1 MSKKEISRRTFL
13 KGTAAAGAT
22 MAAASLLPRI
32 TMAEGEAND
41 EFKWETG
48 VTEIDGWRL
57 WDPEDPKKLL
67 NLEGRGANGANA
79 VVSAGTP
86 WAAKAGLEILKK
98 GGNAV
103 DAAAAVAFAIS
114 VTEPQ
119 ASGIGGGGF
128 MTMRAADGTINFIN
142 FRECMPELC
151 KENFWPIVQDPETGR
166 YSVVGG
172 ASSKGG
178 RAIGVPGTVAGIA
191 YALEK
196 FGTMKMEEVIQ
207 PAIDLCEN
215 GFYIGPTTG
224 SSVEGAYTNM
234 VAYPEFASVY
244 ALPADVADKVCDLLD
259 RSVPVYSTGDLF
271 KNTQQAK
278 ALKLIA
284 ESGRDGF
291 YKGELQNVMI
301 KTANKYGGVFQ
312 PKDFEEYEAD
322 LREPVKGTFMG
333 KTVISSPLPSSGGT
347 CIIQLLNVLE
357 AFGVDK
363 LKEFGHNSVEYIH
376 VLSEAMKLVYS
387 DRSKYLAANTED
399 ALVQALMS
407 KDYAKYL
414 ASLIKMDSCLT
425 PEAHDPFQYEHQDT
439 THFSVADKEGNIVS
453 CTFTINGYFGSYV
466 VPEGYGFLLNNEMAD
481 YSSDPNSPNYVGKAK
496 YPLSSM
502 SPTIVL
508 NEDDSPFLAIG
519 SPGGAT
525 IIVAVLQIILNT
537 VLFGMDM
544 QEAINQPRIADNA
557 SANLRYETRI
567 PKETIDALVALG
579 HKVTPWTERDGEWD
593 RSSGSCQGVLY
604 AADGTLHGG
613 ADPRRDNKALAY

>member
-1 MSKKEISRRTFL
+1 MSKKEISRRSFL

-32 TMAEGEAND
+32 SMAEGEGT

-48 VTEIDGWRL
+48 VTSIGDWQL
-57 WDPEDPKKLL
+57 WDPATGEL
-67 NLEGRGANGANA
+67 NLEGRGANGENA

-86 WAAKAGLEILKK
+86 WAAQAGLDVLKK

-142 FRECMPELC
+142 FRECAPELC
-151 KENFWPIVQDPETGR
+151 DQSFWPVVQDPETGR

-172 ASSKGG
+172 ANGKGG
-178 RAIGVPGTVAGIA
+178 RAIGVPGTVAGMA
-191 YALEK
+191 YAVEK
-196 FGTMKMEEVIQ
+196 FGKLTLADAVQ

-224 SSVEGAYTNM
+224 VSLDSAYTNM
-234 VAYPEFASVY
+234 VAYPEFASIY
-244 ALPADVADKVCDLLD
+244 SLPEEAADELG
-259 RSVPVYSTGDLF
+259 RFTYFTGDLF

-278 ALKLIA
+278 ALKLIQ
-284 ESGRDGF
+284 EQGRDGF
-291 YKGELQNVMI
+291 YKGELQDAMI
-301 KTANKYGGVFQ
+301 KASNKYGGVFQ

-322 LREPVKGTFMG
+322 LREPVRGTFMG

-357 AFGVDK
+357 NFD
-363 LKEFGHNSVEYIH
+363 LKAMGHNSVEYIH
-376 VLSEAMKLVYS
+376 VLSEAMKLVYA

-399 ALVQALMS
+399 ALVQALMT
-407 KDYAKYL
+407 KEYGKYL

-425 PEAHDPFQYEHQDT
+425 PEAHDPFNYEHQDT
-439 THFSVADKEGNIVS
+439 TSFAVADKEGNIV
-453 CTFTINGYFGSYV
+453 CVTFTINGYFGSYV
-466 VPEGYGFLLNNEMAD
+466 APDGYGFLLNNEMAD
-481 YSSDPNSPNYVGKAK
+481 YDSNPNSPNAIGKAK

-508 NEDDSPFLAIG
+508 NEDGSPFLAVG

-525 IIVAVLQIILNT
+525 IIVAVLQIILDT
-537 VLFGMDM
+537 IVFGMDM
-544 QEAINQPRIADNA
+544 QEAVNQPRIADNA

-567 PKETIDALVALG
+567 PQETIDALVALG
-579 HKVTPWTERDGEWD
+579 HKVTPYSGDWD
-593 RSSGSCQGVLY
+593 RSSGSTQGVLY
-604 AADGTLHGG
+604 TADGLHGG
-613 ADPRRDNKALAY
+613 ADPRRDNKAVAF

>member
-1 MSKKEISRRTFL
+1 MSKKEISRRSFL
-13 KGTAAAGAT
+13 KGTAAAGASL
-22 MAAASLLPRI
+22 AAASLLPRI
-32 TMAEGEAND
+32 SMAEGEGA

-48 VTEIDGWRL
+48 VTSIDDWQL
-57 WDPEDPKKLL
+57 WDPATGEL
-67 NLEGRGANGANA
+67 NLEGRGANGENA

-86 WAAKAGLEILKK
+86 WAAQAGLEVLKK

-142 FRECMPELC
+142 FRECAPELC
-151 KENFWPIVQDPETGR
+151 DQSFWPVVQDPETKR
-166 YSVVGG
+166 YTVVGG
-172 ASSKGG
+172 ANSKGG
-178 RAIGVPGTVAGIA
+178 RAIGVPGTVAGMA
-191 YALEK
+191 YAVEK
-196 FGTMKMEEVIQ
+196 FGKLTLADAVQ

-224 SSVEGAYTNM
+224 VSLDSAYTNM
-234 VAYPEFASVY
+234 VAYPEFASIY
-244 ALPADVADKVCDLLD
+244 TLPEEAQDELG
-259 RSVPVYSTGDLF
+259 RFTYFTGDLF

-278 ALKLIA
+278 ALKLIQ
-284 ESGRDGF
+284 EQGRDGF
-291 YKGELQNVMI
+291 YKGELQDAMI
-301 KTANKYGGVFQ
+301 KVSNKYGGVFQ

-322 LREPVKGTFMG
+322 LREPVRGTFMG

-357 AFGVDK
+357 NFD
-363 LKEFGHNSVEYIH
+363 LKAMGHNSVEYIH
-376 VLSEAMKLVYS
+376 VLSEAMKLVYA

-399 ALVQALMS
+399 ALVQALMT
-407 KDYAKYL
+407 KEYGKYL

-425 PEAHDPFQYEHQDT
+425 PEAHDPFNYEHQDT
-439 THFSVADKEGNIVS
+439 TSFAVADKEGNIV
-453 CTFTINGYFGSYV
+453 CVTFTINGYFGSYV
-466 VPEGYGFLLNNEMAD
+466 APDGYGFLLNNEMAD
-481 YSSDPNSPNYVGKAK
+481 YDSNPESPNAIGKAK

-508 NEDDSPFLAIG
+508 NEDGSPFLAVG

-525 IIVAVLQIILNT
+525 IIVAVLQIILDT
-537 VLFGMDM
+537 VVFGMDM
-544 QEAINQPRIADNA
+544 QEAVNQPRIADNA

-567 PKETIDALVALG
+567 PQETIDALVALG
-579 HKVTPWTERDGEWD
+579 HKVTPYSGDWD
-593 RSSGSCQGVLY
+593 RSSGSTQGVLY
-604 AADGTLHGG
+604 TADGLHGG
-613 ADPRRDNKALAY
+613 ADPRRDNKAVAF

>member
-1 MSKKEISRRTFL
+1 MSKKEISRRSFL
-13 KGTAAAGAT
+13 KGTAAAGASL
-22 MAAASLLPRI
+22 AAASLLPRI
-32 TMAEGEAND
+32 SMAEGEGA

-48 VTEIDGWRL
+48 VTSIDDWQL
-57 WDPEDPKKLL
+57 WDPATGEL
-67 NLEGRGANGANA
+67 NLEGRGANGENA

-86 WAAKAGLEILKK
+86 WAAQAGLEVLKK

-142 FRECMPELC
+142 FRECAPELC
-151 KENFWPIVQDPETGR
+151 DQSFWPVVQDPETKR
-166 YSVVGG
+166 YTVVGG
-172 ASSKGG
+172 ANSKGG
-178 RAIGVPGTVAGIA
+178 RAIGVPGTVAGMA
-191 YALEK
+191 YAVEK
-196 FGTMKMEEVIQ
+196 FGKLTLADAVQ

-224 SSVEGAYTNM
+224 VSLDSAYTNM
-234 VAYPEFASVY
+234 VAYPEFASIY
-244 ALPADVADKVCDLLD
+244 TLPEEAQDELG
-259 RSVPVYSTGDLF
+259 RFTYFTGDLF

-278 ALKLIA
+278 ALKLIQ
-284 ESGRDGF
+284 EQGRDGF
-291 YKGELQNVMI
+291 YKGELQDAMI
-301 KTANKYGGVFQ
+301 KASNKYGGVFQ

-322 LREPVKGTFMG
+322 LREPVRGTFMG

-357 AFGVDK
+357 NFD
-363 LKEFGHNSVEYIH
+363 LKAMGHNSVEYIH
-376 VLSEAMKLVYS
+376 VLSEAMKLVYA

-399 ALVQALMS
+399 ALVQALMT
-407 KDYAKYL
+407 KEYGKYL

-425 PEAHDPFQYEHQDT
+425 PEAHDPFNYEHQDT
-439 THFSVADKEGNIVS
+439 TSFAVADKEGNIV
-453 CTFTINGYFGSYV
+453 CVTFTINGYFGSYV
-466 VPEGYGFLLNNEMAD
+466 APDGYGFLLNNEMAD
-481 YSSDPNSPNYVGKAK
+481 YDSNPNSPYAIGKAK

-508 NEDDSPFLAIG
+508 NEDGSPFLAVG

-525 IIVAVLQIILNT
+525 IIVAVLQIILDT
-537 VLFGMDM
+537 VVFGMDM
-544 QEAINQPRIADNA
+544 QEAVNQPRIADNA

-567 PKETIDALVALG
+567 PQETIDALVALG
-579 HKVTPWTERDGEWD
+579 HKVTPYSGDWD
-593 RSSGSCQGVLY
+593 RSSGSTQGVLY
-604 AADGTLHGG
+604 TADGLHGG
-613 ADPRRDNKALAY
+613 ADPRRDNKAVAF

>member
-1 MSKKEISRRTFL
+1 MSKKEISRRSFL
-13 KGTAAAGAT
+13 KGTAAAGASL
-22 MAAASLLPRI
+22 AAASMLPRI
-32 TMAEGEAND
+32 SMAEGEGT

-48 VTEIDGWRL
+48 VTSIGDWQL
-57 WDPEDPKKLL
+57 WDPATGEL
-67 NLEGRGANGANA
+67 NLEGRGANGENA

-86 WAAKAGLEILKK
+86 WAAQAGLEVLKK

-142 FRECMPELC
+142 FRECAPELC
-151 KENFWPIVQDPETGR
+151 DQSFWPVVQDPETKR
-166 YSVVGG
+166 YTVVGG
-172 ASSKGG
+172 ANSKGG
-178 RAIGVPGTVAGIA
+178 RAIGVPGTVAGMA
-191 YALEK
+191 YAVEK
-196 FGTMKMEEVIQ
+196 FGKLTLADAVQ

-224 SSVEGAYTNM
+224 VSLDSAYTNM
-234 VAYPEFASVY
+234 VAYPEFASIY
-244 ALPADVADKVCDLLD
+244 TLPEEAQDELG
-259 RSVPVYSTGDLF
+259 RFTYFTGDLF

-278 ALKLIA
+278 ALKLIQ
-284 ESGRDGF
+284 EQGRDGF
-291 YKGELQNVMI
+291 YKGELQDAMI
-301 KTANKYGGVFQ
+301 KVSNKYGGVFQ

-322 LREPVKGTFMG
+322 LREPVRGTFMG

-357 AFGVDK
+357 NFD
-363 LKEFGHNSVEYIH
+363 LKAMGHNSVEYIH
-376 VLSEAMKLVYS
+376 VLSEAMKLVYA

-399 ALVQALMS
+399 ALVQALMT
-407 KDYAKYL
+407 KEYGKYL

-425 PEAHDPFQYEHQDT
+425 PEAHDPFNYEHQDT
-439 THFSVADKEGNIVS
+439 TSFAVADKEGNIV
-453 CTFTINGYFGSYV
+453 CVTFTINGYFGSYV
-466 VPEGYGFLLNNEMAD
+466 APDGYGFLLNNEMAD
-481 YSSDPNSPNYVGKAK
+481 YDSNPESPNAIGKAK

-508 NEDDSPFLAIG
+508 NEDGSPFLAVG

-525 IIVAVLQIILNT
+525 IIVAVLQIILDT
-537 VLFGMDM
+537 VVFGMDM
-544 QEAINQPRIADNA
+544 QEAVNQPRIADNA

-567 PKETIDALVALG
+567 PQETIDALVALG
-579 HKVTPWTERDGEWD
+579 HKVTPYSGDWD
-593 RSSGSCQGVLY
+593 RSSGSTQGVLY
-604 AADGTLHGG
+604 TADGLHGG
-613 ADPRRDNKALAY
+613 ADPLRDNKAVAF

>member
-1 MSKKEISRRTFL
+1 MSKKEISRRSFL
-13 KGTAAAGAT
+13 KGTAAAGASL
-22 MAAASLLPRI
+22 AAASLLPRI
-32 TMAEGEAND
+32 SMAEGEGT

-48 VTEIDGWRL
+48 VTSIGDWQL
-57 WDPEDPKKLL
+57 WDPATGEL
-67 NLEGRGANGANA
+67 NLEGRGANGENA

-86 WAAKAGLEILKK
+86 WAAQAGLEVLKK

-142 FRECMPELC
+142 FRECAPELC
-151 KENFWPIVQDPETGR
+151 DQSFWPVVQDPETKR
-166 YSVVGG
+166 YTVVGG
-172 ASSKGG
+172 ANSKGG
-178 RAIGVPGTVAGIA
+178 RAIGVPGTVAGMA
-191 YALEK
+191 YAVEK
-196 FGTMKMEEVIQ
+196 FGKLTLADAVQ

-224 SSVEGAYTNM
+224 VSLDSAYTNM
-234 VAYPEFASVY
+234 VAYPEFASIY
-244 ALPADVADKVCDLLD
+244 TLPEEAQDELG
-259 RSVPVYSTGDLF
+259 RFTYFTGDLF

-278 ALKLIA
+278 ALKLIQ
-284 ESGRDGF
+284 EQGRDGF
-291 YKGELQNVMI
+291 YKGELQDAMI
-301 KTANKYGGVFQ
+301 KVSNKYGGVFQ

-322 LREPVKGTFMG
+322 LREPVRGTFMG

-357 AFGVDK
+357 NFD
-363 LKEFGHNSVEYIH
+363 LKAMGHNSVEYIH
-376 VLSEAMKLVYS
+376 VLSEAMKLVYA

-399 ALVQALMS
+399 ALVQALMT
-407 KDYAKYL
+407 KEYGKYL

-425 PEAHDPFQYEHQDT
+425 PEAHDPFNYEHQDT
-439 THFSVADKEGNIVS
+439 TSFAVADKEGNIV
-453 CTFTINGYFGSYV
+453 CVTFTINGYFGSYV
-466 VPEGYGFLLNNEMAD
+466 APDGYGFLLNNEMAD
-481 YSSDPNSPNYVGKAK
+481 YDSNPESPNAIGKAK

-508 NEDDSPFLAIG
+508 NEDGSPFLAVG

-525 IIVAVLQIILNT
+525 IIVAVLQIILDT
-537 VLFGMDM
+537 VVFGMDM
-544 QEAINQPRIADNA
+544 QEAVNQPRIADNA

-567 PKETIDALVALG
+567 PQETIDALVALG
-579 HKVTPWTERDGEWD
+579 HKVTPYSGDWD
-593 RSSGSCQGVLY
+593 RSSGSTQGVLY
-604 AADGTLHGG
+604 TADGLHGG
-613 ADPRRDNKALAY
+613 ADPRRDNKAVAF

>member
-1 MSKKEISRRTFL
+1 M
-13 KGTAAAGAT
+13 
-22 MAAASLLPRI
+22 
-32 TMAEGEAND
+32 
-41 EFKWETG
+41 
-48 VTEIDGWRL
+48 
-57 WDPEDPKKLL
+57 
-67 NLEGRGANGANA
+67 
-79 VVSAGTP
+79 
-86 WAAKAGLEILKK
+86 
-98 GGNAV
+98 

-142 FRECMPELC
+142 FRECAPELC
-151 KENFWPIVQDPETGR
+151 DQSFWPVIQDPETGR

-172 ASSKGG
+172 ANSKGG
-178 RAIGVPGTVAGIA
+178 RAIGVPGTVAGMA
-191 YALEK
+191 YAVEK
-196 FGTMKMEEVIQ
+196 FGSLPLADAVQ

-224 SSVEGAYTNM
+224 VSLDSAYTNI
-234 VAYPEFASVY
+234 VAYPEFASIY
-244 ALPADVADKVCDLLD
+244 TLPEEAADELG
-259 RSVPVYSTGDLF
+259 RFTYFTGDLF

-278 ALKLIA
+278 ALKLIQ
-284 ESGRDGF
+284 EQGRDGF
-291 YKGELQNVMI
+291 YKGELQDAMI
-301 KTANKYGGVFQ
+301 KASNKYGGVFQ

-322 LREPVKGTFMG
+322 LRDPVQGTFMG

-347 CIIQLLNVLE
+347 CVIQLLNVLE

-363 LKEFGHNSVEYIH
+363 LKEYGHNSVEYIH

-387 DRSKYLAANTED
+387 DRSKYLAADTED
-399 ALVQALMS
+399 ALVKALMD
-407 KDYAKYL
+407 KEYAKYL

-439 THFSVADKEGNIVS
+439 TSFAVADKDGNIVAV
-453 CTFTINGYFGSYV
+453 TFTINGYFGSYV
-466 VPEGYGFLLNNEMAD
+466 APDGYGFLLNNEMAD
-481 YSSDPNSPNYVGKAK
+481 YDSNPNSPNAIGKAK

-508 NEDDSPFLAIG
+508 NEDGSPFLAIG

-525 IIVAVLQIILNT
+525 IIVAVLQIILDT

-544 QEAINQPRIADNA
+544 QEAVEQPRIADNA

-567 PKETIDALVALG
+567 PQETIDALVALG
-579 HKVTPWTERDGEWD
+579 HKVTPYSGDWD

-604 AADGTLHGG
+604 TADGLHGG
-613 ADPRRDNKALAY
+613 ADPRRDNKAFAF

>member
-1 MSKKEISRRTFL
+1 MSKKEISRRSFL
-13 KGTAAAGAT
+13 KGTAAAGASL
-22 MAAASLLPRI
+22 AAASMLPRI
-32 TMAEGEAND
+32 SMAEGEGT

-48 VTEIDGWRL
+48 VTSIGDWQL
-57 WDPEDPKKLL
+57 WDPATGEL
-67 NLEGRGANGANA
+67 NLEGRGANGENA

-86 WAAKAGLEILKK
+86 WAAQAGLEVLKK

-142 FRECMPELC
+142 FRECAPELC
-151 KENFWPIVQDPETGR
+151 DQSFWPVVQDPETKR
-166 YSVVGG
+166 YTVVGG
-172 ASSKGG
+172 ANSKGG
-178 RAIGVPGTVAGIA
+178 RAIGVPGTVAGMA
-191 YALEK
+191 YAVEK
-196 FGTMKMEEVIQ
+196 FGKLTLADAVQ

-224 SSVEGAYTNM
+224 VSLDSAYTNI
-234 VAYPEFASVY
+234 VAYPEFASIY
-244 ALPADVADKVCDLLD
+244 TLPEEAQDELG
-259 RSVPVYSTGDLF
+259 RFTYFTGDLF

-278 ALKLIA
+278 ALKLIQ
-284 ESGRDGF
+284 EQGRDGF
-291 YKGELQNVMI
+291 YKGELQDAMI
-301 KTANKYGGVFQ
+301 KVSNKYGGVFQ

-322 LREPVKGTFMG
+322 LREPVRGTFMG

-357 AFGVDK
+357 NFD
-363 LKEFGHNSVEYIH
+363 LKAMGHNSVEYIH
-376 VLSEAMKLVYS
+376 VLSEAMKLVYA

-399 ALVQALMS
+399 ALVQALMT
-407 KDYAKYL
+407 KEYGKYL

-425 PEAHDPFQYEHQDT
+425 PEAHDPFNYEHQDT
-439 THFSVADKEGNIVS
+439 TSFAVADKEGNIV
-453 CTFTINGYFGSYV
+453 CVTFTINGYFGSYV
-466 VPEGYGFLLNNEMAD
+466 APDGYGFLLNNEMAD
-481 YSSDPNSPNYVGKAK
+481 YDSNPSSPNAIGKAK

-508 NEDDSPFLAIG
+508 NEDGSPFLAVG

-525 IIVAVLQIILNT
+525 IIVAVLQIILDT
-537 VLFGMDM
+537 VVFGMDM
-544 QEAINQPRIADNA
+544 QEAVNQPRIADNA

-567 PKETIDALVALG
+567 PQETIDALVALG
-579 HKVTPWTERDGEWD
+579 HKVTPYSGDWD
-593 RSSGSCQGVLY
+593 RSSGSTQGVLY
-604 AADGTLHGG
+604 TADGLHGG
-613 ADPRRDNKALAY
+613 ADPRRDNKAVAF

>member
-1 MSKKEISRRTFL
+1 MSKKEISRRSFL

-22 MAAASLLPRI
+22 LAAASMLPRI
-32 TMAEGEAND
+32 SMAEGEGA

-48 VTEIDGWRL
+48 VTSIGDWQL
-57 WDPEDPKKLL
+57 WDPATGEL
-67 NLEGRGANGANA
+67 NLEGRGANGENA

-86 WAAKAGLEILKK
+86 WAAQAGLEVLKK

-142 FRECMPELC
+142 FRECAPELC
-151 KENFWPIVQDPETGR
+151 DQSFWPVVQDPETKR
-166 YSVVGG
+166 YTVVGG
-172 ASSKGG
+172 ANSKGG
-178 RAIGVPGTVAGIA
+178 RAIGVPGTVAGMA
-191 YALEK
+191 YAVEK
-196 FGTMKMEEVIQ
+196 FGKLTLADAVQ

-224 SSVEGAYTNM
+224 VSLDSAYTNM
-234 VAYPEFASVY
+234 VAYPEFASIY
-244 ALPADVADKVCDLLD
+244 TLPEEAQDELG
-259 RSVPVYSTGDLF
+259 RFTYFTGDLF

-278 ALKLIA
+278 ALKLIQ
-284 ESGRDGF
+284 EQGRDGF
-291 YKGELQNVMI
+291 YKGELQDAMI
-301 KTANKYGGVFQ
+301 KVSNKYGGVFQ

-322 LREPVKGTFMG
+322 LREPVRGTFMG

-357 AFGVDK
+357 NFD
-363 LKEFGHNSVEYIH
+363 LKAMGHNSVEYIH
-376 VLSEAMKLVYS
+376 VLSEAMKLVYA

-399 ALVQALMS
+399 ALVQALMT
-407 KDYAKYL
+407 KEYGKYL

-425 PEAHDPFQYEHQDT
+425 PEAHDPFNYEHQDT
-439 THFSVADKEGNIVS
+439 TSFAVADKEGNIV
-453 CTFTINGYFGSYV
+453 CVTFTINGYFGSYV
-466 VPEGYGFLLNNEMAD
+466 APDGYGFLLNNEMAD
-481 YSSDPNSPNYVGKAK
+481 YDSNPASPNAIGKAK

-508 NEDDSPFLAIG
+508 NEDGSPFLAVG

-525 IIVAVLQIILNT
+525 IIVAVLQIILDT
-537 VLFGMDM
+537 VVFGMDM
-544 QEAINQPRIADNA
+544 QEAVNQPRIADNA
-557 SANLRYETRI
+557 SATLRYETRI
-567 PKETIDALVALG
+567 PQETIDALVALG
-579 HKVTPWTERDGEWD
+579 HNVKPYSGDWD
-593 RSSGSCQGVLY
+593 RSSGSTQGVLY
-604 AADGTLHGG
+604 TADGLHGG
-613 ADPRRDNKALAY
+613 ADPRRDNKAVAF

>member
-1 MSKKEISRRTFL
+1 MSKKEISRRSFL

-32 TMAEGEAND
+32 SMAEGEGT

-48 VTEIDGWRL
+48 VTSIGDWQL
-57 WDPEDPKKLL
+57 WDPATGEL
-67 NLEGRGANGANA
+67 NLEGRGANGENA

-86 WAAKAGLEILKK
+86 WAAQAGLDVLKK

-142 FRECMPELC
+142 FRECAPELC
-151 KENFWPIVQDPETGR
+151 DQSFWPVVQDPETGR

-172 ASSKGG
+172 ANGKGG
-178 RAIGVPGTVAGIA
+178 RAIGVPGTVAGMA
-191 YALEK
+191 YAVEK
-196 FGTMKMEEVIQ
+196 FGKLTLADAVQ

-224 SSVEGAYTNM
+224 VSLDSAYTNM
-234 VAYPEFASVY
+234 VAYPEFASIY
-244 ALPADVADKVCDLLD
+244 SLPEEAADELG
-259 RSVPVYSTGDLF
+259 RFTYFTGDLF

-278 ALKLIA
+278 ALKLIQ
-284 ESGRDGF
+284 EQGRDGF
-291 YKGELQNVMI
+291 YKGELQDAMI
-301 KTANKYGGVFQ
+301 KASNKYGGVFQ

-322 LREPVKGTFMG
+322 LREPVRGTFMG

-357 AFGVDK
+357 NFD
-363 LKEFGHNSVEYIH
+363 LKAMGHNSVEYIH
-376 VLSEAMKLVYS
+376 VLSEAMKLVYA

-399 ALVQALMS
+399 ALVQALMT
-407 KDYAKYL
+407 KEYGKYL

-425 PEAHDPFQYEHQDT
+425 PEAHDPFNYEHQDT
-439 THFSVADKEGNIVS
+439 TSFAVADKEGNIV
-453 CTFTINGYFGSYV
+453 CVTFTINGYFGSYV
-466 VPEGYGFLLNNEMAD
+466 APDGYGFLLNNEMAD
-481 YSSDPNSPNYVGKAK
+481 YDSNPNSPNAIGKAK

-508 NEDDSPFLAIG
+508 NEDGSPFLAVG

-525 IIVAVLQIILNT
+525 IIVAVLQIILDT
-537 VLFGMDM
+537 LVFGMDM
-544 QEAINQPRIADNA
+544 QAAVNQPRIADNA

-567 PKETIDALVALG
+567 PQETIDALVALG
-579 HKVTPWTERDGEWD
+579 HKVTPYSGDWD

-604 AADGTLHGG
+604 TADGLHGG
-613 ADPRRDNKALAY
+613 ADPRRDNKAFAF

>member
-1 MSKKEISRRTFL
+1 MRKKEISRRSFL
-13 KGTAAAGAT
+13 KGTAAAGASL
-22 MAAASLLPRI
+22 AAASLLPRI
-32 TMAEGEAND
+32 SMAEGEGT

-48 VTEIDGWRL
+48 VTSIDDWQL
-57 WDPEDPKKLL
+57 WDPATGEL
-67 NLEGRGANGANA
+67 NLEGRGANGENA

-86 WAAKAGLEILKK
+86 WAAQAGLEVLKK

-142 FRECMPELC
+142 FRECAPELC
-151 KENFWPIVQDPETGR
+151 DQSFWPVVQDPETKR
-166 YSVVGG
+166 YTVVGG
-172 ASSKGG
+172 ANSKGG
-178 RAIGVPGTVAGIA
+178 RAIGVPGTVAGMA
-191 YALEK
+191 YAVEK
-196 FGTMKMEEVIQ
+196 FGKLTLADAVQ

-224 SSVEGAYTNM
+224 VSLDSAYTNM
-234 VAYPEFASVY
+234 VAYPEFASIY
-244 ALPADVADKVCDLLD
+244 TLPEEAQDELG
-259 RSVPVYSTGDLF
+259 RFTYFTGDLF

-278 ALKLIA
+278 ALKLIQ
-284 ESGRDGF
+284 EQGRDGF
-291 YKGELQNVMI
+291 YKGELQDAMI
-301 KTANKYGGVFQ
+301 KVSNKYGGVFQ

-322 LREPVKGTFMG
+322 LREPVRGTFMG

-357 AFGVDK
+357 NFD
-363 LKEFGHNSVEYIH
+363 LKAMGHNSVEYIH
-376 VLSEAMKLVYS
+376 VLSEAMKLVYA

-399 ALVQALMS
+399 ALVQALMT
-407 KDYAKYL
+407 KEYGKYL

-425 PEAHDPFQYEHQDT
+425 PEAHDPFNYEHQDT
-439 THFSVADKEGNIVS
+439 TSFAVADKEGNIV
-453 CTFTINGYFGSYV
+453 CVTFTINGYFGSYV
-466 VPEGYGFLLNNEMAD
+466 APDGYGFLLNNEMAD
-481 YSSDPNSPNYVGKAK
+481 YDSNPESPNAIGKAK

-508 NEDDSPFLAIG
+508 NEDGSPFLAVG

-525 IIVAVLQIILNT
+525 IIVAVLQIILDT
-537 VLFGMDM
+537 VVFGMDM
-544 QEAINQPRIADNA
+544 QEAVNQPRIADNA

-567 PKETIDALVALG
+567 PQETIDALVALG
-579 HKVTPWTERDGEWD
+579 HKVTPYSGDWD
-593 RSSGSCQGVLY
+593 RSSGSTQGVLY
-604 AADGTLHGG
+604 TADGLHGG
-613 ADPRRDNKALAY
+613 ADPRRDNKAVAF

>member
-1 MSKKEISRRTFL
+1 MSKKEISRRSFL
-13 KGTAAAGAT
+13 KGTAAAGASL
-22 MAAASLLPRI
+22 AAASMLPRI
-32 TMAEGEAND
+32 SMAEGEGT

-48 VTEIDGWRL
+48 VTSIGDWQL
-57 WDPEDPKKLL
+57 WDPATGEL
-67 NLEGRGANGANA
+67 NLEGRGANGENA

-86 WAAKAGLEILKK
+86 WAAQAGLEVLKK

-142 FRECMPELC
+142 FRECAPELC
-151 KENFWPIVQDPETGR
+151 DQSFWPVVQDPETKR
-166 YSVVGG
+166 YTVVGG
-172 ASSKGG
+172 ANSKGG
-178 RAIGVPGTVAGIA
+178 RAIGVPGTVAGMA
-191 YALEK
+191 YAVEK
-196 FGTMKMEEVIQ
+196 FGKLTLADAVQ

-224 SSVEGAYTNM
+224 VSLDSAYTNI
-234 VAYPEFASVY
+234 VAYPEFASIY
-244 ALPADVADKVCDLLD
+244 TLPEEAQDELG
-259 RSVPVYSTGDLF
+259 RFTYFTGDLF

-278 ALKLIA
+278 ALKLIQ
-284 ESGRDGF
+284 EQGRDGF
-291 YKGELQNVMI
+291 YKGELQDAMI
-301 KTANKYGGVFQ
+301 KVSNKYGGVFQ

-322 LREPVKGTFMG
+322 LREPVRGTFMG

-357 AFGVDK
+357 NFD
-363 LKEFGHNSVEYIH
+363 LKAMGHNSVEYIH
-376 VLSEAMKLVYS
+376 VLSEAMKLVYA

-399 ALVQALMS
+399 ALVQALMT
-407 KDYAKYL
+407 KEYGKYL

-425 PEAHDPFQYEHQDT
+425 PEAHDPFNYEHQDT
-439 THFSVADKEGNIVS
+439 TSFAVADKEGNIV
-453 CTFTINGYFGSYV
+453 CVTFTINGYFGSYV
-466 VPEGYGFLLNNEMAD
+466 APDGYGFLLNNEMAD
-481 YSSDPNSPNYVGKAK
+481 YDSNPESPNAIGKAK

-508 NEDDSPFLAIG
+508 NEDGSPFLAVG

-525 IIVAVLQIILNT
+525 IIVAVLQIILDT
-537 VLFGMDM
+537 VVFGMDM
-544 QEAINQPRIADNA
+544 QEAVNQPRIADNA

-567 PKETIDALVALG
+567 PQETIDALVALG
-579 HKVTPWTERDGEWD
+579 HKVTPYSGDWD
-593 RSSGSCQGVLY
+593 RSSGSTQGVLY
-604 AADGTLHGG
+604 TADGLHGG
-613 ADPRRDNKALAY
+613 ADPRRDNKAVAF

>member
-1 MSKKEISRRTFL
+1 MSKKEISRRSFL
-13 KGTAAAGAT
+13 KGTAAAGASL
-22 MAAASLLPRI
+22 AAASLLPRI
-32 TMAEGEAND
+32 SMAEGEGT

-48 VTEIDGWRL
+48 VTSIGDWQL
-57 WDPEDPKKLL
+57 WDPATGEL
-67 NLEGRGANGANA
+67 NLEGRGANGENA

-86 WAAKAGLEILKK
+86 WAAQAGLEVLKK

-142 FRECMPELC
+142 FRECAPELC
-151 KENFWPIVQDPETGR
+151 DQSFWPVVQDPETKR
-166 YSVVGG
+166 YTVVGG
-172 ASSKGG
+172 ANSKGG
-178 RAIGVPGTVAGIA
+178 RAIGVPGTVAGMA
-191 YALEK
+191 YAVEK
-196 FGTMKMEEVIQ
+196 FGKLTLADAVQ

-224 SSVEGAYTNM
+224 VSLDSAYTNI
-234 VAYPEFASVY
+234 VAYPEFASIY
-244 ALPADVADKVCDLLD
+244 TLPEEAQDELG
-259 RSVPVYSTGDLF
+259 RFTYFTGDLF

-278 ALKLIA
+278 ALKLIQ
-284 ESGRDGF
+284 EQGRDGF
-291 YKGELQNVMI
+291 YKGELQDAMI
-301 KTANKYGGVFQ
+301 KVSNKYGGVFQ

-322 LREPVKGTFMG
+322 LREPVRGTFMG

-357 AFGVDK
+357 NFD
-363 LKEFGHNSVEYIH
+363 LKAMGHNSVEYIH
-376 VLSEAMKLVYS
+376 VLSEAMKLVYA

-399 ALVQALMS
+399 ALVQALMT
-407 KDYAKYL
+407 KEYGKYL

-425 PEAHDPFQYEHQDT
+425 PEAHDPFNYEHQDT
-439 THFSVADKEGNIVS
+439 TSFAVADKEGNIV
-453 CTFTINGYFGSYV
+453 CVTFTINGYFGSYV
-466 VPEGYGFLLNNEMAD
+466 APDGYGFLLNNEMAD
-481 YSSDPNSPNYVGKAK
+481 YDSNPNSPNAIGKAK

-508 NEDDSPFLAIG
+508 NEDGSPFLAVG

-525 IIVAVLQIILNT
+525 IIVAVLQIILDT
-537 VLFGMDM
+537 VVFGMDM
-544 QEAINQPRIADNA
+544 QEAVNQPRIADNA

-567 PKETIDALVALG
+567 PQETIDALVALG
-579 HKVTPWTERDGEWD
+579 HKVTPYSGDWD
-593 RSSGSCQGVLY
+593 RSSGSTQGVLY
-604 AADGTLHGG
+604 TADGLHGG
-613 ADPRRDNKALAY
+613 ADPRRDNKAVAF

>member
-1 MSKKEISRRTFL
+1 MSKKEISRRSFL
-13 KGTAAAGAT
+13 KGTAAAGASV
-22 MAAASLLPRI
+22 AAASLLPRI
-32 TMAEGEAND
+32 TMAEGEDA

-48 VTEIDGWRL
+48 VTSIDDWQL
-57 WDPEDPKKLL
+57 WDPATGEL
-67 NLEGRGANGANA
+67 NLEGRGANGENA

-86 WAAKAGLEILKK
+86 WAAQAGLEVLKK

-142 FRECMPELC
+142 FRECAPELC
-151 KENFWPIVQDPETGR
+151 DQSFWPVVQDPETGR

-172 ASSKGG
+172 ANSKGG
-178 RAIGVPGTVAGIA
+178 RAIGVPGTVAGMA
-191 YALEK
+191 YAVEK
-196 FGTMKMEEVIQ
+196 FGKLTLADAVQ

-224 SSVEGAYTNM
+224 VSLDSAYTNM
-234 VAYPEFASVY
+234 VAYPEFASIY
-244 ALPADVADKVCDLLD
+244 TLPEEAQDELG
-259 RSVPVYSTGDLF
+259 RFTYFTGDLF

-278 ALKLIA
+278 ALKLIQ
-284 ESGRDGF
+284 EQGRDGF
-291 YKGELQNVMI
+291 YKGELQDAMI
-301 KTANKYGGVFQ
+301 KASNKYGGVFQ
-312 PKDFEEYEAD
+312 PKDFENYEAD

-347 CIIQLLNVLE
+347 CIIQLLNILE
-357 AFGVDK
+357 NFD
-363 LKEFGHNSVEYIH
+363 LKAMGHNSVEYIH

-387 DRSKYLAANTED
+387 DRSKYLAADTED
-399 ALVQALMS
+399 ALVQALMT
-407 KDYAKYL
+407 KEYGKFL

-425 PEAHDPFQYEHQDT
+425 PEAHDPFNYEHQDT
-439 THFSVADKEGNIVS
+439 TSFAVADKEGNIV
-453 CTFTINGYFGSYV
+453 CVTFTINGYFGSYV
-466 VPEGYGFLLNNEMAD
+466 APDGYGFLLNNEMAD
-481 YSSDPNSPNYVGKAK
+481 YDSNPASPNAVGKAK

-508 NEDDSPFLAIG
+508 NEDGSPFLAVG

-525 IIVAVLQIILNT
+525 IIAAVLQIILDT
-537 VLFGMDM
+537 VVFGMDM
-544 QEAINQPRIADNA
+544 QEAVNQPRIADNA

-567 PKETIDALVALG
+567 PQETIDALVALG
-579 HKVTPWTERDGEWD
+579 HKVTPYSGDWD

-604 AADGTLHGG
+604 TADGLHGG
-613 ADPRRDNKALAY
+613 ADPRRDNKAVAF

>member
-1 MSKKEISRRTFL
+1 MSKKEISRRSFL
-13 KGTAAAGAT
+13 KGTAAAGASL
-22 MAAASLLPRI
+22 AAASLLPRI
-32 TMAEGEAND
+32 SMAEGEGT

-48 VTEIDGWRL
+48 VTSIGDWQL
-57 WDPEDPKKLL
+57 WDPATGEL
-67 NLEGRGANGANA
+67 NLEGRGANGENA

-86 WAAKAGLEILKK
+86 WAAQAGLEVLKK

-142 FRECMPELC
+142 FRECAPELC
-151 KENFWPIVQDPETGR
+151 DQSFWPVVQDPETKR
-166 YSVVGG
+166 YTVVGG
-172 ASSKGG
+172 ANSKGG
-178 RAIGVPGTVAGIA
+178 RAIGVPGTVAGMA
-191 YALEK
+191 YAVEK
-196 FGTMKMEEVIQ
+196 FGKLTLADAVQ

-224 SSVEGAYTNM
+224 VSLDSAYTNI
-234 VAYPEFASVY
+234 VAYPEFASIY
-244 ALPADVADKVCDLLD
+244 TLPEEAQDELG
-259 RSVPVYSTGDLF
+259 RFTYFTGDLF

-278 ALKLIA
+278 ALKLIQ
-284 ESGRDGF
+284 EQGRDGF
-291 YKGELQNVMI
+291 YKGELQDAMI
-301 KTANKYGGVFQ
+301 KVSNKYGGVFQ

-322 LREPVKGTFMG
+322 LREPVRGTFMG

-357 AFGVDK
+357 NFD
-363 LKEFGHNSVEYIH
+363 LKAMGHNSVEYIH
-376 VLSEAMKLVYS
+376 VLSEAMKLVYA

-399 ALVQALMS
+399 ALVQALMT
-407 KDYAKYL
+407 KEYGKYL

-425 PEAHDPFQYEHQDT
+425 PEAHDPFNYEHQDT
-439 THFSVADKEGNIVS
+439 TSFAVADKEGNIV
-453 CTFTINGYFGSYV
+453 CVTFTINGYFGSYV
-466 VPEGYGFLLNNEMAD
+466 APDGYGFLLNNEMAD
-481 YSSDPNSPNYVGKAK
+481 YDSNPESPNAIGKAK

-508 NEDDSPFLAIG
+508 NEDGSPFLAVG

-525 IIVAVLQIILNT
+525 IIVAVLQIILDT
-537 VLFGMDM
+537 VVFGMDM
-544 QEAINQPRIADNA
+544 QEAVNQPRIADNA

-567 PKETIDALVALG
+567 PQETIDALVALG
-579 HKVTPWTERDGEWD
+579 HKVTPYSGDWD
-593 RSSGSCQGVLY
+593 RSSGSTQGVLY
-604 AADGTLHGG
+604 TADGLHGG
-613 ADPRRDNKALAY
+613 ADPRRDNKAVAF

>member
-1 MSKKEISRRTFL
+1 MSKKEISRRSFL
-13 KGTAAAGAT
+13 KGTAAAGASV
-22 MAAASLLPRI
+22 AAASLLPRI
-32 TMAEGEAND
+32 TMAEGD
-41 EFKWETG
+41 DVKGEFKWETG
-48 VTEIDGWRL
+48 VFTDEETGW
-57 WDPEDPKKLL
+57 KLCDEEG
-67 NLEGRGANGANA
+67 NMIREGRGANGANA

-86 WAAKAGLEILKK
+86 WAAKAGLEVLKK

-128 MTMRAADGTINFIN
+128 MTLRDKDGNVKFIN
-142 FRECMPELC
+142 FRETAPALA
-151 KENFWPIVQDPETGR
+151 KENYWPVVYDEAKKSF
-166 YSVVGG
+166 SVVGG
-172 ASSKGG
+172 ASTTGG
-178 RAIGVPGTVAGIA
+178 RSVGVPGTVAGMA
-191 YALEK
+191 YAVEK
-196 FGTMKMEEVIQ
+196 YGTLPLADAIQ

-215 GFYIGPTTG
+215 GFFIGPTTAKHLD
-224 SSVEGAYTNM
+224 SNYANM
-234 VAYPEFASVY
+234 LAYPEFGDIYLLPEEAADELGRFTY
-244 ALPADVADKVCDLLD
+244 A
-259 RSVPVYSTGDLF
+259 TGDLF

-278 ALKLIA
+278 ALKLIQ
-284 ESGRDGF
+284 EQGRDGF
-291 YKGELQNVMI
+291 YKGELQDAMI
-301 KTANKYGGVFQ
+301 KASNKYGGVFQ

-322 LREPVKGTFMG
+322 LRDPVQGTFMG

-363 LKEFGHNSVEYIH
+363 LKEYGHNSVEYIH

-387 DRSKYLAANTED
+387 DRSKYLAADTED
-399 ALVQALMS
+399 ALVKALMD
-407 KDYAKYL
+407 KEYAKYL

-439 THFSVADKEGNIVS
+439 TSFAVADKDGNIVAV
-453 CTFTINGYFGSYV
+453 TFTINGYFGSYV
-466 VPEGYGFLLNNEMAD
+466 APDGYGFLLNNEMAD
-481 YSSDPNSPNYVGKAK
+481 YDSNPNSPNAIGKAK

-508 NEDDSPFLAIG
+508 NEDGSPFLAIG

-525 IIVAVLQIILNT
+525 IIVAVLQIILDT

-544 QEAINQPRIADNA
+544 QEAVEQPRIADNA

-567 PKETIDALVALG
+567 PQETIDALVALG
-579 HKVTPWTERDGEWD
+579 HKVTPYSGDWD

-604 AADGTLHGG
+604 TADGLHGG
-613 ADPRRDNKALAY
+613 ADPRRDNKAFAF

>member
-1 MSKKEISRRTFL
+1 MSKKEISRRSFL
-13 KGTAAAGAT
+13 KGTAAAGASL
-22 MAAASLLPRI
+22 AAASLLPRI
-32 TMAEGEAND
+32 SMAEGEGT

-48 VTEIDGWRL
+48 VTSIGDWQL
-57 WDPEDPKKLL
+57 WDPATGEL
-67 NLEGRGANGANA
+67 NLEGRGANGENA

-86 WAAKAGLEILKK
+86 WAAQAGLEVLKK

-142 FRECMPELC
+142 FRECAPELC
-151 KENFWPIVQDPETGR
+151 DQSFWPVVQDPETKR
-166 YSVVGG
+166 YTVVGG
-172 ASSKGG
+172 ANSKGG
-178 RAIGVPGTVAGIA
+178 RAIGVPGTVAGMA
-191 YALEK
+191 YAVEK
-196 FGTMKMEEVIQ
+196 FGKLTLADAVQ

-224 SSVEGAYTNM
+224 VSLDSAYTNM
-234 VAYPEFASVY
+234 VAYPEFASIY
-244 ALPADVADKVCDLLD
+244 TLPEEAQDELG
-259 RSVPVYSTGDLF
+259 RFTYFTGDLF

-278 ALKLIA
+278 ALKLIQ
-284 ESGRDGF
+284 EQGRDGF
-291 YKGELQNVMI
+291 YKGELQDAMI
-301 KTANKYGGVFQ
+301 KVSNKYGGVFQ

-322 LREPVKGTFMG
+322 LREPVRGTFMG

-357 AFGVDK
+357 NFD
-363 LKEFGHNSVEYIH
+363 LKAMGHNSVEYIH
-376 VLSEAMKLVYS
+376 VLSEAMKLVYA

-399 ALVQALMS
+399 ALVQALMT
-407 KDYAKYL
+407 KEYGKYL

-425 PEAHDPFQYEHQDT
+425 PEAHDPFNYEHQDT
-439 THFSVADKEGNIVS
+439 TSFAVADKEGNIV
-453 CTFTINGYFGSYV
+453 CVTFTINGYFGSYV
-466 VPEGYGFLLNNEMAD
+466 APDGYGFLLNNEMAD
-481 YSSDPNSPNYVGKAK
+481 YDSNPESPNAIGKAK

-508 NEDDSPFLAIG
+508 NEDGSPFLAVG

-525 IIVAVLQIILNT
+525 IIVAVLQIILDT
-537 VLFGMDM
+537 VVFGMDM
-544 QEAINQPRIADNA
+544 QEAVNQPRIADNA

-567 PKETIDALVALG
+567 PQETIDALVALG
-579 HKVTPWTERDGEWD
+579 HKVTPYSGDWD
-593 RSSGSCQGVLY
+593 RSSGSTQGVLY

-613 ADPRRDNKALAY
+613 ADPRRDNKAFAF

>member
-1 MSKKEISRRTFL
+1 MSKKEISRRSFL

-32 TMAEGEAND
+32 SMAEGEGT

-48 VTEIDGWRL
+48 VTSIGDWQL
-57 WDPEDPKKLL
+57 WDPATGEL
-67 NLEGRGANGANA
+67 NLEGRGANGENA

-86 WAAKAGLEILKK
+86 WAAQAGLDVLKK

-142 FRECMPELC
+142 FRECAPELC
-151 KENFWPIVQDPETGR
+151 DQSFWPVVQDPETGR

-172 ASSKGG
+172 ANGKGG
-178 RAIGVPGTVAGIA
+178 RAIGVPGTVAGMA
-191 YALEK
+191 YAVEK
-196 FGTMKMEEVIQ
+196 FGKLTLADAVQ

-224 SSVEGAYTNM
+224 VSLDSAYTNI
-234 VAYPEFASVY
+234 VAYPEFASIY
-244 ALPADVADKVCDLLD
+244 SLPEEAADELG
-259 RSVPVYSTGDLF
+259 RFTYFTGDLF

-278 ALKLIA
+278 ALKLIQ
-284 ESGRDGF
+284 EQGRDGF
-291 YKGELQNVMI
+291 YKGELQDAMI
-301 KTANKYGGVFQ
+301 KASNKYGGVFQ

-322 LREPVKGTFMG
+322 LREPVRGTFMG

-357 AFGVDK
+357 NFD
-363 LKEFGHNSVEYIH
+363 LKAMGHNSVEYIH
-376 VLSEAMKLVYS
+376 VLSEAMKLVYA

-399 ALVQALMS
+399 ALVQALMT
-407 KDYAKYL
+407 KEYGKYL

-425 PEAHDPFQYEHQDT
+425 PEAHDPFNYEHQDT
-439 THFSVADKEGNIVS
+439 TSFAVADKEGNIV
-453 CTFTINGYFGSYV
+453 CVTFTINGYFGSYV
-466 VPEGYGFLLNNEMAD
+466 APDGYGFLLNNEMAD
-481 YSSDPNSPNYVGKAK
+481 YDSNPNSPNAIGKAK

-508 NEDDSPFLAIG
+508 NEDGSPFLAVG

-525 IIVAVLQIILNT
+525 IIVAVLQIILDT
-537 VLFGMDM
+537 IVFGMDM
-544 QEAINQPRIADNA
+544 QEAVNQPRIADNA

-567 PKETIDALVALG
+567 PQETIDALVALG
-579 HKVTPWTERDGEWD
+579 HKVTPYSGDWD
-593 RSSGSCQGVLY
+593 RSSGSTQGVLY
-604 AADGTLHGG
+604 TADGLHGG
-613 ADPRRDNKALAY
+613 ADPRRDNKAVAF

>member
-1 MSKKEISRRTFL
+1 MSKKEISRRSFL
-13 KGTAAAGAT
+13 KGTAAAGASL
-22 MAAASLLPRI
+22 AAASLLPRI
-32 TMAEGEAND
+32 SMAEGEGT

-48 VTEIDGWRL
+48 VTSIGDWQL
-57 WDPEDPKKLL
+57 WDPATGEL
-67 NLEGRGANGANA
+67 NLEGRGANGENA

-86 WAAKAGLEILKK
+86 WAAQAGLEVLKK

-142 FRECMPELC
+142 FRECAPELC
-151 KENFWPIVQDPETGR
+151 DQSFWPVVQDPETKR
-166 YSVVGG
+166 YTVVGG
-172 ASSKGG
+172 ANSKGG
-178 RAIGVPGTVAGIA
+178 RAIGVPGTVAGMA
-191 YALEK
+191 YAVEK
-196 FGTMKMEEVIQ
+196 FGKLTLADAVQ

-224 SSVEGAYTNM
+224 VSLDSAYTNM
-234 VAYPEFASVY
+234 VAYPEFASIY
-244 ALPADVADKVCDLLD
+244 TLPEEAQDELG
-259 RSVPVYSTGDLF
+259 RFTYFTGDLF

-278 ALKLIA
+278 ALKLIQ
-284 ESGRDGF
+284 EQGRDGF
-291 YKGELQNVMI
+291 YKGELQDAMI
-301 KTANKYGGVFQ
+301 KVANKYGGVFQ

-322 LREPVKGTFMG
+322 LREPVRGTFMG

-357 AFGVDK
+357 NFD
-363 LKEFGHNSVEYIH
+363 LKAMGHNSVEYIH
-376 VLSEAMKLVYS
+376 VLSEAMKLVYA

-399 ALVQALMS
+399 ALVQALMT
-407 KDYAKYL
+407 KEYGKYL

-425 PEAHDPFQYEHQDT
+425 PEAHDPFNYEHQDT
-439 THFSVADKEGNIVS
+439 TSFAVADKEGNIV
-453 CTFTINGYFGSYV
+453 CVTFTINGYFGSYV
-466 VPEGYGFLLNNEMAD
+466 APDGYGFLLNNEMAD
-481 YSSDPNSPNYVGKAK
+481 YDSNPESPNAIGKAK

-508 NEDDSPFLAIG
+508 NEDGSPFLAVG

-525 IIVAVLQIILNT
+525 IIVAVLQIILDT
-537 VLFGMDM
+537 VVFGMDM
-544 QEAINQPRIADNA
+544 QEAVNQPRIADNA

-567 PKETIDALVALG
+567 PQETIDALVALG
-579 HKVTPWTERDGEWD
+579 HKVTPYSGDWD
-593 RSSGSCQGVLY
+593 RSSGSTQGVLY
-604 AADGTLHGG
+604 TADGLHGG
-613 ADPRRDNKALAY
+613 ADPRRDNKAVAF

>member
-1 MSKKEISRRTFL
+1 MSKKEISRRSFL

-32 TMAEGEAND
+32 TMAEGENT

-48 VTEIDGWRL
+48 VTEIDGWQL
-57 WDPEDPKKLL
+57 WDPATGEL
-67 NLEGRGANGANA
+67 NLEGRGANGQNA

-86 WAAKAGLEILKK
+86 WAAQAGLEVLKK

-128 MTMRAADGTINFIN
+128 MTMRAADGTINFVN
-142 FRECMPELC
+142 FRECAPELC
-151 KENFWPIVQDPETGR
+151 DQSFWPVIQDPETKR
-166 YSVVGG
+166 WSVVGG
-172 ASSKGG
+172 ANSKGG
-178 RAIGVPGTVAGIA
+178 RSIGVPGTVAGMA
-191 YALEK
+191 YAVEK
-196 FGTMKMEEVIQ
+196 FGKLTLADAVQ

-215 GFYIGPTTG
+215 GFFIGPTTG
-224 SSVEGAYTNM
+224 VSLDSAYTNM
-234 VAYPEFASVY
+234 VAYPEFASIY
-244 ALPADVADKVCDLLD
+244 TLPEEAQDELG
-259 RSVPVYSTGDLF
+259 RFTYFTGDLF

-278 ALKLIA
+278 ALKLIQ
-284 ESGRDGF
+284 EQGRDGF
-291 YKGELQNVMI
+291 YKGELQDAMI
-301 KTANKYGGVFQ
+301 KASNKYGGVFQ

-357 AFGVDK
+357 NFD
-363 LKEFGHNSVEYIH
+363 LKAMGHNSVEYIH
-376 VLSEAMKLVYS
+376 VLSEAMKLVYA

-399 ALVQALMS
+399 ALVQALMT
-407 KDYAKYL
+407 KEYGKYL

-425 PEAHDPFQYEHQDT
+425 PEAHDPFNYEHQDT
-439 THFSVADKEGNIVS
+439 TSFAVADKEGNIV
-453 CTFTINGYFGSYV
+453 CVTFTINGYFGSYV
-466 VPEGYGFLLNNEMAD
+466 APDGYGFLLNNEMAD
-481 YSSDPNSPNYVGKAK
+481 YDSNPESPNAIGKAK

-508 NEDDSPFLAIG
+508 NEDGSPFLAVG

-525 IIVAVLQIILNT
+525 IIVAVLQIILDT
-537 VLFGMDM
+537 VVFGMDM
-544 QEAINQPRIADNA
+544 QEAVNQPRIADNA

-567 PKETIDALVALG
+567 PQETIDALVALG
-579 HKVTPWTERDGEWD
+579 HKVTPYSGDWD
-593 RSSGSCQGVLY
+593 RSSGSTQGVLY
-604 AADGTLHGG
+604 CEDGLHGG
-613 ADPRRDNKALAY
+613 ADPRRDNKAVAF

>member
-1 MSKKEISRRTFL
+1 MSKKEISRRSFL
-13 KGTAAAGAT
+13 KGTAAAGASL
-22 MAAASLLPRI
+22 AAASMLPRI
-32 TMAEGEAND
+32 SMAEGEGT

-48 VTEIDGWRL
+48 VTSIGDWQL
-57 WDPEDPKKLL
+57 WDPATGEL
-67 NLEGRGANGANA
+67 NLEGRGANGENA

-86 WAAKAGLEILKK
+86 WAAQAGLEVLKK

-142 FRECMPELC
+142 FRECAPELC
-151 KENFWPIVQDPETGR
+151 DQSFWPVVQDPETKR
-166 YSVVGG
+166 YTVVGG
-172 ASSKGG
+172 ANSKGG
-178 RAIGVPGTVAGIA
+178 RAIGVPGTVAGMA
-191 YALEK
+191 YAVEK
-196 FGTMKMEEVIQ
+196 FGKLTLADAVQ

-224 SSVEGAYTNM
+224 VSLDSAYTNM
-234 VAYPEFASVY
+234 VAYPEFASIY
-244 ALPADVADKVCDLLD
+244 TLPEEAQDELG
-259 RSVPVYSTGDLF
+259 RFTYFTGDLF

-278 ALKLIA
+278 ALKLIQ
-284 ESGRDGF
+284 EQGRDGF
-291 YKGELQNVMI
+291 YKGELQDAMI
-301 KTANKYGGVFQ
+301 KVSNKYGGVFQ

-322 LREPVKGTFMG
+322 LREPVRGTFMG

-357 AFGVDK
+357 NFD
-363 LKEFGHNSVEYIH
+363 LKAMGHNSVEYIH
-376 VLSEAMKLVYS
+376 VLSEAMKLVYA

-399 ALVQALMS
+399 ALVQALMT
-407 KDYAKYL
+407 KEYGKYL

-425 PEAHDPFQYEHQDT
+425 PEAHDPFNYEHQDT
-439 THFSVADKEGNIVS
+439 TSFAVADKEGNIV
-453 CTFTINGYFGSYV
+453 CVTFTINGYFGSYV
-466 VPEGYGFLLNNEMAD
+466 APDGYGFLLNNEMAD
-481 YSSDPNSPNYVGKAK
+481 YDSNPESPNAIGKDK

-508 NEDDSPFLAIG
+508 NEDGSPFLAVG

-525 IIVAVLQIILNT
+525 IIVAVLQIILDT
-537 VLFGMDM
+537 VVFGMDM
-544 QEAINQPRIADNA
+544 QEAVNQPRIADNA

-567 PKETIDALVALG
+567 PQETIDALVALG
-579 HKVTPWTERDGEWD
+579 HKVTPYSGDWD
-593 RSSGSCQGVLY
+593 RSSGSTQGVLY
-604 AADGTLHGG
+604 TADGLHGG
-613 ADPRRDNKALAY
+613 ADPRRDNKAVAF

>member
-1 MSKKEISRRTFL
+1 MSKKEISRRSFL
-13 KGTAAAGAT
+13 KGTAAAGASL
-22 MAAASLLPRI
+22 AAASMLPRI
-32 TMAEGEAND
+32 SMAEGEGT

-48 VTEIDGWRL
+48 VTSIGDWQL
-57 WDPEDPKKLL
+57 WDPATGEL
-67 NLEGRGANGANA
+67 NLEGRGANGENA

-86 WAAKAGLEILKK
+86 WAAQAGLEVLKK

-103 DAAAAVAFAIS
+103 DAAAAAAFAIS

-142 FRECMPELC
+142 FRECAPELC
-151 KENFWPIVQDPETGR
+151 DQSFWPVVQDPETKR
-166 YSVVGG
+166 YTVVGG
-172 ASSKGG
+172 ANSKGG
-178 RAIGVPGTVAGIA
+178 RAIGVPGTVAGMA
-191 YALEK
+191 YAVEK
-196 FGTMKMEEVIQ
+196 FGKLTLADAVQ

-224 SSVEGAYTNM
+224 VSLDSAYTNM

-244 ALPADVADKVCDLLD
+244 TLPEEAQDELG
-259 RSVPVYSTGDLF
+259 RFTYFTGDLF

-278 ALKLIA
+278 ALKLIQ
-284 ESGRDGF
+284 EQGRDGF
-291 YKGELQNVMI
+291 YKGELQDAMI
-301 KTANKYGGVFQ
+301 KVSNKYGGVFQ

-322 LREPVKGTFMG
+322 LREPVRGTFMG

-357 AFGVDK
+357 NFD
-363 LKEFGHNSVEYIH
+363 LKAMGHNSVEYIH
-376 VLSEAMKLVYS
+376 VLSEAMKLVYA

-399 ALVQALMS
+399 ALVQALMT
-407 KDYAKYL
+407 KEYGKYL

-425 PEAHDPFQYEHQDT
+425 PEAHDPFNYEHQDT
-439 THFSVADKEGNIVS
+439 TSFAVADKEGNIV
-453 CTFTINGYFGSYV
+453 CVTFTINGYFGSYV
-466 VPEGYGFLLNNEMAD
+466 APDGYGFLLNNEMAD
-481 YSSDPNSPNYVGKAK
+481 YDSNPESPNAIGKAK

-508 NEDDSPFLAIG
+508 NEDGSPFLAVG

-525 IIVAVLQIILNT
+525 IIVAVLQIILDT
-537 VLFGMDM
+537 VVFGMDM
-544 QEAINQPRIADNA
+544 QEAVNQPRIADNA

-567 PKETIDALVALG
+567 PQETIDALVALG
-579 HKVTPWTERDGEWD
+579 HKVTPYSGDWD
-593 RSSGSCQGVLY
+593 RSSGSTQGVLY
-604 AADGTLHGG
+604 TADGLHGG
-613 ADPRRDNKALAY
+613 ADPRRDNKAVAF

>member
-1 MSKKEISRRTFL
+1 MSKKEISRRSFL
-13 KGTAAAGAT
+13 KGTAAAGASL
-22 MAAASLLPRI
+22 AAASMLPRI
-32 TMAEGEAND
+32 SMAEGEGA

-48 VTEIDGWRL
+48 VTSIGDWQL
-57 WDPEDPKKLL
+57 WDPATGEL
-67 NLEGRGANGANA
+67 NLEGRGANGENA

-86 WAAKAGLEILKK
+86 WAAQAGLEVLKK

-142 FRECMPELC
+142 FRECAPELC
-151 KENFWPIVQDPETGR
+151 DQSFWPVIQDPETGR

-172 ASSKGG
+172 ANSKGG
-178 RAIGVPGTVAGIA
+178 RAIGVPGTVAGMA
-191 YALEK
+191 YAVEK
-196 FGTMKMEEVIQ
+196 FGKLTLADAVQ

-215 GFYIGPTTG
+215 GFYIGPTTAKHLD
-224 SSVEGAYTNM
+224 SNYANM
-234 VAYPEFASVY
+234 LAYPEFGDIYLLPEEAADELGRFTY
-244 ALPADVADKVCDLLD
+244 A
-259 RSVPVYSTGDLF
+259 TGDLF

-278 ALKLIA
+278 ALKLIQ
-284 ESGRDGF
+284 EQGRDGF
-291 YKGELQNVMI
+291 YKGELQDAMI
-301 KTANKYGGVFQ
+301 KVSNKYGGVFQ

-322 LREPVKGTFMG
+322 LREPVRGTFMG

-357 AFGVDK
+357 NFD
-363 LKEFGHNSVEYIH
+363 LKAMGHNSVEYIH

-399 ALVQALMS
+399 ALVQALMT
-407 KDYAKYL
+407 KEYGKYL

-425 PEAHDPFQYEHQDT
+425 PEAHDPFNYEHQDT
-439 THFSVADKEGNIVS
+439 TSFAVADKEGNIV
-453 CTFTINGYFGSYV
+453 CVTFTINGYFGSYV
-466 VPEGYGFLLNNEMAD
+466 APDGYGFLLNNEMAD
-481 YSSDPNSPNYVGKAK
+481 YDSNPNSPNAIGKAK

-508 NEDDSPFLAIG
+508 NEDGSPFLAVG

-525 IIVAVLQIILNT
+525 IIVAVLQIILDT
-537 VLFGMDM
+537 VVFGMDM
-544 QEAINQPRIADNA
+544 QEAVNQPRIADNA

-567 PKETIDALVALG
+567 PQETIDKLVALG
-579 HKVTPWTERDGEWD
+579 HKVTPYSGDWD
-593 RSSGSCQGVLY
+593 RSSGSTQGVLY
-604 AADGTLHGG
+604 TADGLHGG
-613 ADPRRDNKALAY
+613 ADPRRDNKAVAF

>member
-1 MSKKEISRRTFL
+1 MSKKEISRRSFL
-13 KGTAAAGAT
+13 KGTAAAGASL
-22 MAAASLLPRI
+22 AAASMLPRI
-32 TMAEGEAND
+32 SMAEGEGT

-48 VTEIDGWRL
+48 VTSIDDWQL
-57 WDPEDPKKLL
+57 WDPATGEL
-67 NLEGRGANGANA
+67 NLEGRGANGENA

-86 WAAKAGLEILKK
+86 WAAQAGLEVLKK

-142 FRECMPELC
+142 FRECAPELC
-151 KENFWPIVQDPETGR
+151 DQSFWPVVQDPETKR
-166 YSVVGG
+166 YTVVGG
-172 ASSKGG
+172 ANSKGG
-178 RAIGVPGTVAGIA
+178 RAIGVPGTVAGMA
-191 YALEK
+191 YAVEK
-196 FGTMKMEEVIQ
+196 FGKLTLADAVQ

-224 SSVEGAYTNM
+224 VSLDSAYTNM
-234 VAYPEFASVY
+234 VAYPEFASIY
-244 ALPADVADKVCDLLD
+244 TLPEEAQDELG
-259 RSVPVYSTGDLF
+259 RFTYFTGDLF

-278 ALKLIA
+278 ALKLIQ
-284 ESGRDGF
+284 EQGRDGF
-291 YKGELQNVMI
+291 YKGELQDAMI
-301 KTANKYGGVFQ
+301 KVSNKYGGVFQ

-322 LREPVKGTFMG
+322 LREPVRGTFMG

-357 AFGVDK
+357 NFD
-363 LKEFGHNSVEYIH
+363 LKAMGHNSVEYIH
-376 VLSEAMKLVYS
+376 VLSEAMKLVYA

-399 ALVQALMS
+399 ALVQALMT
-407 KDYAKYL
+407 KEYGKYL

-425 PEAHDPFQYEHQDT
+425 PEAHDPFNYEHQDT
-439 THFSVADKEGNIVS
+439 TSFAVADKEGNIV
-453 CTFTINGYFGSYV
+453 CVTFTINGYFGSYV
-466 VPEGYGFLLNNEMAD
+466 APDGYGFLLNNEMAD
-481 YSSDPNSPNYVGKAK
+481 YDSNPESPNAIGKAK

-508 NEDDSPFLAIG
+508 NEDGSPFLAVG

-525 IIVAVLQIILNT
+525 IIVAVLQIILDT
-537 VLFGMDM
+537 VVFGMDM
-544 QEAINQPRIADNA
+544 QEAVNQPRIADNA

-567 PKETIDALVALG
+567 PQETIDALVALG
-579 HKVTPWTERDGEWD
+579 HKVTPYSGDWD
-593 RSSGSCQGVLY
+593 RSSGSTQGVLY
-604 AADGTLHGG
+604 TADGLHGG
-613 ADPRRDNKALAY
+613 ADPRRDNKAVAF

>member
-1 MSKKEISRRTFL
+1 MSKKEISRRSFL
-13 KGTAAAGAT
+13 KGTAAAGASL
-22 MAAASLLPRI
+22 AAASMLPRI
-32 TMAEGEAND
+32 SMAEGEGT

-48 VTEIDGWRL
+48 VTSIGDWQL
-57 WDPEDPKKLL
+57 WDPATGEL
-67 NLEGRGANGANA
+67 NLEGRGANGENA

-86 WAAKAGLEILKK
+86 WAAQAGLEVLKK

-142 FRECMPELC
+142 FRECAPELC
-151 KENFWPIVQDPETGR
+151 DQSFWPVVQDPETKR
-166 YSVVGG
+166 YTVVGG
-172 ASSKGG
+172 ANSKGG
-178 RAIGVPGTVAGIA
+178 RAIGVPGTVAGMA
-191 YALEK
+191 YAVEK
-196 FGTMKMEEVIQ
+196 FGKLTLADAVQ

-224 SSVEGAYTNM
+224 VSLDSAYTNM
-234 VAYPEFASVY
+234 VAYPEFASIY
-244 ALPADVADKVCDLLD
+244 TLPEEAQDELG
-259 RSVPVYSTGDLF
+259 RFTYFTGDLF

-278 ALKLIA
+278 ALKLIQ
-284 ESGRDGF
+284 EQGRDGF
-291 YKGELQNVMI
+291 YKGELQDAMI
-301 KTANKYGGVFQ
+301 KVSNKYGGVFQ

-322 LREPVKGTFMG
+322 LREPVRGTFMG

-357 AFGVDK
+357 NFD
-363 LKEFGHNSVEYIH
+363 LKAMGHNSVEYIH
-376 VLSEAMKLVYS
+376 VLSEAMKLVYA

-399 ALVQALMS
+399 ALVQALMT
-407 KDYAKYL
+407 KEYGKYL

-425 PEAHDPFQYEHQDT
+425 PEAHDPFNYEHQDT
-439 THFSVADKEGNIVS
+439 TSFAVADKEGNIV
-453 CTFTINGYFGSYV
+453 CVTFTINGYFGSYV
-466 VPEGYGFLLNNEMAD
+466 APDGYGFLLNNEMAD
-481 YSSDPNSPNYVGKAK
+481 YDSNPNSPNAIGKAK

-508 NEDDSPFLAIG
+508 NEDGSPFLAVG

-525 IIVAVLQIILNT
+525 IIVAVLQIILDT
-537 VLFGMDM
+537 VVFGMDM
-544 QEAINQPRIADNA
+544 QEAVNQPRIADNA

-567 PKETIDALVALG
+567 PQETIDALVALG
-579 HKVTPWTERDGEWD
+579 HKVTPYSGDWD
-593 RSSGSCQGVLY
+593 RSSGSTQGVLY
-604 AADGTLHGG
+604 TADGLHGG
-613 ADPRRDNKALAY
+613 ADPRRDNKAVAF

>member
-1 MSKKEISRRTFL
+1 MSKKEISRRSFL
-13 KGTAAAGAT
+13 KGTAAAGASL
-22 MAAASLLPRI
+22 AAASLLPRI
-32 TMAEGEAND
+32 SMAEGEGT

-48 VTEIDGWRL
+48 VTSIDDWQL
-57 WDPEDPKKLL
+57 WDPATGEL
-67 NLEGRGANGANA
+67 NLEGRGANGENA

-86 WAAKAGLEILKK
+86 WAAQAGLEVLKK

-142 FRECMPELC
+142 FRECAPELC
-151 KENFWPIVQDPETGR
+151 DQSFWPVVQDPETKR
-166 YSVVGG
+166 YTVVGG
-172 ASSKGG
+172 ANSKGG
-178 RAIGVPGTVAGIA
+178 RAIGVPGTVAGMA
-191 YALEK
+191 YAVEK
-196 FGTMKMEEVIQ
+196 FGKLTLADAVQ

-224 SSVEGAYTNM
+224 VSLDSAYTNM
-234 VAYPEFASVY
+234 VAYPEFASIY
-244 ALPADVADKVCDLLD
+244 TLPEEAQDELG
-259 RSVPVYSTGDLF
+259 RFTYFTGDLF

-278 ALKLIA
+278 ALKLIQ
-284 ESGRDGF
+284 EQGRDGF
-291 YKGELQNVMI
+291 YKGELQDAMI
-301 KTANKYGGVFQ
+301 KVSNKYGGVFQ

-322 LREPVKGTFMG
+322 LREPVRGTFMG

-357 AFGVDK
+357 NFD
-363 LKEFGHNSVEYIH
+363 LKAMGHNSVEYIH
-376 VLSEAMKLVYS
+376 VLSEAMKLVYA

-399 ALVQALMS
+399 ALVQALMT
-407 KDYAKYL
+407 KEYGKYL

-425 PEAHDPFQYEHQDT
+425 PEAHDPFNYEHQDT
-439 THFSVADKEGNIVS
+439 TSFAVADKEGNIV
-453 CTFTINGYFGSYV
+453 CVTFTINGYFGSYV
-466 VPEGYGFLLNNEMAD
+466 APDGYGFLLNNEMAD
-481 YSSDPNSPNYVGKAK
+481 YDSNPESPNAIGKAK

-508 NEDDSPFLAIG
+508 NEDGSPFLAVG

-525 IIVAVLQIILNT
+525 IIVAVLQIILDT
-537 VLFGMDM
+537 VVFGMDM
-544 QEAINQPRIADNA
+544 QEAVNQPRIADNA

-567 PKETIDALVALG
+567 PQETIDALVALG
-579 HKVTPWTERDGEWD
+579 HKVTPYSGDWD
-593 RSSGSCQGVLY
+593 RSSGSTQGVLY
-604 AADGTLHGG
+604 TADGLHGG
-613 ADPRRDNKALAY
+613 ADPRRDNKAVAF

>member
-1 MSKKEISRRTFL
+1 MSKKEISRRSFL
-13 KGTAAAGAT
+13 KGTAAAGASL
-22 MAAASLLPRI
+22 AAASMLPRI
-32 TMAEGEAND
+32 SMAEGEGT

-48 VTEIDGWRL
+48 VTSIGDWQL
-57 WDPEDPKKLL
+57 WDPATGEL
-67 NLEGRGANGANA
+67 NLEGRGANGENA

-86 WAAKAGLEILKK
+86 WAAQAGLEVLKK

-142 FRECMPELC
+142 FRECAPELC
-151 KENFWPIVQDPETGR
+151 DQSFWPVVQDPETKR
-166 YSVVGG
+166 YTVVGG
-172 ASSKGG
+172 ANSKGG
-178 RAIGVPGTVAGIA
+178 RAIGVPGTVAGMA
-191 YALEK
+191 YAVEK
-196 FGTMKMEEVIQ
+196 FGKLTLADAVQ

-224 SSVEGAYTNM
+224 VSLD
-234 VAYPEFASVY
+234 SVY
-244 ALPADVADKVCDLLD
+244 TLPEEAQDELG
-259 RSVPVYSTGDLF
+259 RFTYFTGDLF

-278 ALKLIA
+278 ALKLIQ
-284 ESGRDGF
+284 EQGRDGF
-291 YKGELQNVMI
+291 YKGELQDAMI
-301 KTANKYGGVFQ
+301 KVSNKYGGVFQ

-322 LREPVKGTFMG
+322 LREPVRGTFMG

-357 AFGVDK
+357 NFD
-363 LKEFGHNSVEYIH
+363 LKAMGHNSVEYIH
-376 VLSEAMKLVYS
+376 VLSEAMKLVYA

-399 ALVQALMS
+399 ALVQALMT
-407 KDYAKYL
+407 KEYGKYL

-425 PEAHDPFQYEHQDT
+425 PEAHDPFNYEHQDT
-439 THFSVADKEGNIVS
+439 TSFAVADKEGNIV
-453 CTFTINGYFGSYV
+453 CVTFTINGYFGSYV
-466 VPEGYGFLLNNEMAD
+466 APDGYGFLLNNEMAD
-481 YSSDPNSPNYVGKAK
+481 YDSNPESPNAIGKAK

-508 NEDDSPFLAIG
+508 NEDGSPFLAVG

-525 IIVAVLQIILNT
+525 IIVAVLQIILDT
-537 VLFGMDM
+537 VVFGMDM
-544 QEAINQPRIADNA
+544 QEAVNQPRIADNA

-567 PKETIDALVALG
+567 PQETIDALVALG
-579 HKVTPWTERDGEWD
+579 HKVTPYSGDWD
-593 RSSGSCQGVLY
+593 RSSGSTQGVLY
-604 AADGTLHGG
+604 TADGLHGG
-613 ADPRRDNKALAY
+613 ADPRRDNKAVAF

>member
-1 MSKKEISRRTFL
+1 MSKKEISRRSFL
-13 KGTAAAGAT
+13 KGTAAAGASL
-22 MAAASLLPRI
+22 AAASMLPRI
-32 TMAEGEAND
+32 SMAEGEGT

-48 VTEIDGWRL
+48 VTSIGDWQL
-57 WDPEDPKKLL
+57 WDPATGEL
-67 NLEGRGANGANA
+67 NLEGRGANGENA

-86 WAAKAGLEILKK
+86 WAAQAGLEVLKK

-142 FRECMPELC
+142 FRECAPELC
-151 KENFWPIVQDPETGR
+151 DQSFWPVVQDPETKR
-166 YSVVGG
+166 YTVVGG
-172 ASSKGG
+172 ANSKGG
-178 RAIGVPGTVAGIA
+178 RAIGVPGTVAGMA
-191 YALEK
+191 YAVEK
-196 FGTMKMEEVIQ
+196 FGKLTLADAVQ

-224 SSVEGAYTNM
+224 VSLDSAYTNM
-234 VAYPEFASVY
+234 VAYPEFASIY
-244 ALPADVADKVCDLLD
+244 TLPEEAQDELG
-259 RSVPVYSTGDLF
+259 RFTYFTGDLF

-278 ALKLIA
+278 ALKLIQ
-284 ESGRDGF
+284 EQGRDGF
-291 YKGELQNVMI
+291 YKGELQDAMI
-301 KTANKYGGVFQ
+301 KVSNKYGGVFQ

-322 LREPVKGTFMG
+322 LREPVRGTFMG

-357 AFGVDK
+357 NFD
-363 LKEFGHNSVEYIH
+363 LKAMGHNSVEYIH
-376 VLSEAMKLVYS
+376 VLSEAMKLVYA

-399 ALVQALMS
+399 ALVQALMT
-407 KDYAKYL
+407 KEYGKYL

-425 PEAHDPFQYEHQDT
+425 PEAHDPFNYEHQDT
-439 THFSVADKEGNIVS
+439 TSFAVADKEGNIV
-453 CTFTINGYFGSYV
+453 CVTFTINGYFGSYV
-466 VPEGYGFLLNNEMAD
+466 APDGYGFLLNNEMAD
-481 YSSDPNSPNYVGKAK
+481 YDSNPESPNAIGKAK

-508 NEDDSPFLAIG
+508 NEDGSPFLAVG

-525 IIVAVLQIILNT
+525 IIVAVLQIILDT
-537 VLFGMDM
+537 VVFGMDM
-544 QEAINQPRIADNA
+544 QEAVNQPRIADNA

-567 PKETIDALVALG
+567 PQETIDALVALG
-579 HKVTPWTERDGEWD
+579 HKVTPYSGDWD
-593 RSSGSCQGVLY
+593 RSSGSTQGVLY
-604 AADGTLHGG
+604 TADGLQGG
-613 ADPRRDNKALAY
+613 ADPRRDNKAFAF

>member
-1 MSKKEISRRTFL
+1 MSKLEISRRSFL
-13 KGTAAAGAT
+13 KGTAAAGASL
-22 MAAASLLPRI
+22 AAASMLPRI
-32 TMAEGEAND
+32 SMAEGEGT

-48 VTEIDGWRL
+48 VTSIGDWQL
-57 WDPEDPKKLL
+57 WDPATGEL
-67 NLEGRGANGANA
+67 NLEGRGANGENA

-86 WAAKAGLEILKK
+86 WAAQAGLEVLKK

-142 FRECMPELC
+142 FRECAPELC
-151 KENFWPIVQDPETGR
+151 DQSFWPVVQDPETKR
-166 YSVVGG
+166 YTVVGG
-172 ASSKGG
+172 ANSKGG
-178 RAIGVPGTVAGIA
+178 RAIGVPGTVAGMA
-191 YALEK
+191 YAVEK
-196 FGTMKMEEVIQ
+196 FGKLTLADAVQ

-224 SSVEGAYTNM
+224 VSLDSAYTNM

-244 ALPADVADKVCDLLD
+244 TLPEEAQDELG
-259 RSVPVYSTGDLF
+259 RFTYFTGDLF

-278 ALKLIA
+278 ALKLIQ
-284 ESGRDGF
+284 EQGRDGF
-291 YKGELQNVMI
+291 YKGELQDAMI
-301 KTANKYGGVFQ
+301 KVSNKYGGVFQ

-322 LREPVKGTFMG
+322 LREPVRGTFMG

-347 CIIQLLNVLE
+347 CIIQLLNILE
-357 AFGVDK
+357 NFD
-363 LKEFGHNSVEYIH
+363 LKAMGHNSVEYIH
-376 VLSEAMKLVYS
+376 VLSEAMKLVYA

-399 ALVQALMS
+399 ALVQALMT
-407 KDYAKYL
+407 KEYGKYL

-425 PEAHDPFQYEHQDT
+425 PEAHDPFNYEHQDT
-439 THFSVADKEGNIVS
+439 TSFAVADKEGNIV
-453 CTFTINGYFGSYV
+453 CVTFTINGYFGSYV
-466 VPEGYGFLLNNEMAD
+466 APDGYGFLLNNEMAD
-481 YSSDPNSPNYVGKAK
+481 YDSNPESPNAIGKAK

-508 NEDDSPFLAIG
+508 NEDGSPFLAVG

-525 IIVAVLQIILNT
+525 IIVAVLQIILDT
-537 VLFGMDM
+537 VVFGMDM
-544 QEAINQPRIADNA
+544 QEAVNQPRIADNA

-567 PKETIDALVALG
+567 PQETIDALVALG
-579 HKVTPWTERDGEWD
+579 HKVTPYSGDWD
-593 RSSGSCQGVLY
+593 RSSGSTQGVLY
-604 AADGTLHGG
+604 TADGLHGG
-613 ADPRRDNKALAY
+613 ADPRRDNKAVAF